1 MIELFS
7 SLFLNELT
15 DWRMVNLTDVEGLL
29 ESSTNDE
36 FIYYIINCITINQSQ
51 CIVCEFREQHVNYLQ

>member
-7 SLFLNELT
+7 SLFLNEST

-29 ESSTNDE
+29 ESSTN
-36 FIYYIINCITINQSQ
+36 YIINCITINQSQ